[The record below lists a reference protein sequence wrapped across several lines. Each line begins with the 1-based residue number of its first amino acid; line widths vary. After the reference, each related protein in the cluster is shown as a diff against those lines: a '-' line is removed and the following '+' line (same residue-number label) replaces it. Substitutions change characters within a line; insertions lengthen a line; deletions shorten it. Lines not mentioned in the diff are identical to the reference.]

1 MLRISNRL
9 FLALALLMFQPVSY
23 AQLRELGSG
32 APGPVKAQH
41 LTAELISD
49 SGAVAPGSASRVALL
64 LTLEPGW
71 HVYWAYAGD
80 SGEPPRVIWS
90 LPPGITVEPM
100 RYPAPSRLPLGPL
113 MDYGYEGTAVFPF
126 DLSALQQLPLG
137 NTKLKAHVQWL
148 VCREVCL
155 PGKAFL
161 GLDLDV
167 VSKAPDDTNK
177 LIAAAV
183 QAEPVNTPDSV
194 RVEVN
199 ATRNLL
205 TLHVITGKSERSAE
219 YDPLDDGSIR
229 NAAGQPITPTA
240 DGVALVTERER
251 LS

>member
-1 MLRISNRL
+1 
-9 FLALALLMFQPVSY
+9 
-23 AQLRELGSG
+23 
-32 APGPVKAQH
+32 
-41 LTAELISD
+41 
-49 SGAVAPGSASRVALL
+49 
-64 LTLEPGW
+64 
-71 HVYWAYAGD
+71 
-80 SGEPPRVIWS
+80 
-90 LPPGITVEPM
+90 
-100 RYPAPSRLPLGPL
+100 

-167 VSKAPDDTNK
+167 VLKAPDDTNK

-219 YDPLDDGSIR
+219 YDPLDHGSIR